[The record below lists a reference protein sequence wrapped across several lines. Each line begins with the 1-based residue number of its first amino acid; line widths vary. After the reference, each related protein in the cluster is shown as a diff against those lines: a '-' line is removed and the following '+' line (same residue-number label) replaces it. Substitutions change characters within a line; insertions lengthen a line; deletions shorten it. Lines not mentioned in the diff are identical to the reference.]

1 MGFQAFSRSAG
12 YQDYYGRT
20 EYNNDEY
27 FDGNWAI
34 WDEEFLQFFA
44 NKMATFKQ
52 PFCTGIFT
60 ASSHHPYN
68 IPERYKDVYKES
80 SLPIHKCIRYS
91 DHALQR
97 FFETASKEPW
107 FNNTIFVLTADH
119 TNQTEHPEYQTE
131 AGIHSIPIIFYTP
144 DGSLQG
150 ERNGIS
156 QQIDIMPT
164 VLGYLGYDKPYV
176 AFGCDL
182 LHTPMEETYA
192 VNYLDGIYQFFKGD
206 YMLQFD
212 GEKTVAMYAFKT
224 DVLLKENLVGKVPQQ
239 ESMEKELKAMIQQ
252 YMERMNHDELTIKQ

>member
-1 MGFQAFSRSAG
+1 
-12 YQDYYGRT
+12 
-20 EYNNDEY
+20 
-27 FDGNWAI
+27 
-34 WDEEFLQFFA
+34 
-44 NKMATFKQ
+44 
-52 PFCTGIFT
+52 
-60 ASSHHPYN
+60 
-68 IPERYKDVYKES
+68 
-80 SLPIHKCIRYS
+80 
-91 DHALQR
+91 
-97 FFETASKEPW
+97 
-107 FNNTIFVLTADH
+107 
-119 TNQTEHPEYQTE
+119 
-131 AGIHSIPIIFYTP
+131 
-144 DGSLQG
+144 
-150 ERNGIS
+150 
-156 QQIDIMPT
+156 MPT